1 MEKLDKTII
10 DVINQRYT
18 SSDNRPLDSEQQYR
32 LIEICKKLDQAQ
44 VLHNDGNPLNFMV
57 NSEGVIF
64 VIDFGFSKL
73 ITKALIKKRGPNPN
87 IGLTL
92 WHLERNLKHYNIQA
106 ELLKECYEEYK
117 RSRGIV
123 SYSPGSST

>member
-18 SSDNRPLDSEQQYR
+18 SSDNRPLDSDQQYR
-32 LIEICKKLDQAQ
+32 IIEICKKLDQAQ
-44 VLHNDGNPLNFMV
+44 ILHNDGNPLNFMV

-73 ITKALIKKRGPNPN
+73 INKALIKKRGPNPN

-92 WHLERNLKHYNIQA
+92 WHLERN
-106 ELLKECYEEYK
+106 
-117 RSRGIV
+117 
-123 SYSPGSST
+123 